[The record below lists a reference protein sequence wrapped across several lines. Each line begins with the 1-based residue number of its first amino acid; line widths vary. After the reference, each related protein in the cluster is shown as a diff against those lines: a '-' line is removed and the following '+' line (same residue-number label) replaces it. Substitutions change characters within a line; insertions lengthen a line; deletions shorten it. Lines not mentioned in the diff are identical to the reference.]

1 MGFRDDYDALAAQ
14 LEVTR
19 REAARERASLEQQLD
34 EERALERDLTQ
45 RVGKLEARDPPEGK
59 GRTLVMVCICLQG
72 LLLLLV
78 AALWIID
85 DQLPTRTEAERGAA
99 QAHSESAR

>member
-19 REAARERASLEQQLD
+19 REAAQERSALEQQPA
-34 EERALERDLTQ
+34 EERALEQELTR
-45 RVGKLEARDPPEGK
+45 RVGELEERDPPEGK

-85 DQLPTRTEAERGAA
+85 DQLPTRSEAERGAA
-99 QAHSESAR
+99 HSESAR